1 MKKIVFIIGA
11 ILVLGMVLFL
21 VWPWRFSV
29 NREVVIKVSVFD
41 AGSQLTDVSNWHHWY
56 PEADRH
62 TFTVT
67 AKNPAAVVVKVD
79 NSSYLSLMATS
90 EKDISYTRVR
100 ATRVI
105 SLGEWIKGGRPA
117 KVMEVG
123 LDSLKKFLED
133 PMTHYGFDIS
143 IQRVKDTLVMTR
155 RDTVVAALAAMCID
169 TLRDQLMDYLRQH
182 GVLSSAIDIYIVNE
196 PVSKDRVLVAVGVP
210 VSRLLPDEKG
220 VELLR
225 FPVNGRLLIGRHHG
239 ASTELPDL
247 RRAMDKYMRDQHL
260 TKVALP
266 FTKGQAVYYPI
277 Y

>member
-1 MKKIVFIIGA
+1 
-11 ILVLGMVLFL
+11 
-21 VWPWRFSV
+21 
-29 NREVVIKVSVFD
+29 
-41 AGSQLTDVSNWHHWY
+41 
-56 PEADRH
+56 
-62 TFTVT
+62 
-67 AKNPAAVVVKVD
+67 
-79 NSSYLSLMATS
+79 
-90 EKDISYTRVR
+90 
-100 ATRVI
+100 
-105 SLGEWIKGGRPA
+105 
-117 KVMEVG
+117 MEVG

-169 TLRDQLMDYLRQH
+169 TLRDQLMNYLRQH
-182 GVLSSAIDIYIVNE
+182 GVSSSAIDIYIVNE

>member
-105 SLGEWIKGGRPA
+105 SLGG
-117 KVMEVG
+117 
-123 LDSLKKFLED
+123 
-133 PMTHYGFDIS
+133 
-143 IQRVKDTLVMTR
+143 
-155 RDTVVAALAAMCID
+155 
-169 TLRDQLMDYLRQH
+169 
-182 GVLSSAIDIYIVNE
+182 
-196 PVSKDRVLVAVGVP
+196 
-210 VSRLLPDEKG
+210 
-220 VELLR
+220 
-225 FPVNGRLLIGRHHG
+225 
-239 ASTELPDL
+239 
-247 RRAMDKYMRDQHL
+247 
-260 TKVALP
+260 
-266 FTKGQAVYYPI
+266 
-277 Y
+277 